1 MRLNIYTY
9 RDDVYRDFDLPLN
22 EEDLEVTSN
31 KWSYETDIIKVI
43 NANKWQDII
52 DPNGCLVE
60 QEEFITLK
68 QAINEAN
75 RSLLGYSLAIED
87 KDLDLLF

>member
-9 RDDVYRDFDLPLN
+9 RDDIYRDFELSLN
-22 EEDLEVTSN
+22 EEELEVTSN

-43 NANKWQDII
+43 NAKTWQDII
-52 DPNGCLVE
+52 NPNGCLVE
-60 QEEFITLK
+60 QDEFITLK

-75 RSLLGYSLAIED
+75 RSLLGYSLTIED
-87 KDLDLLF
+87 KDLDLPF